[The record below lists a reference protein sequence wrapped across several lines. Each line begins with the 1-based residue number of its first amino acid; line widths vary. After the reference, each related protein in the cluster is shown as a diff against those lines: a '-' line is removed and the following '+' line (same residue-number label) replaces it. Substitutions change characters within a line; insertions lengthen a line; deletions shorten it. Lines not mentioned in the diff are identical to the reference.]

1 MRLRKIKNAGERIAK
16 YPDLVFAA
24 PEGNLGKWNTV
35 FGNSHPIELEIGMG
49 KGQFL
54 IAQAKKRP
62 DINFIG
68 IELYDSVLVKAMEKA
83 VDANLPN
90 LKLILG
96 DGGNLQNIFAP
107 LEICR
112 IYLNFSD
119 PWPKSRHAKR
129 RLTYSTFLETY
140 HKLISST
147 GEIEF
152 KTDNARLFEYSV
164 MNFNRH
170 NLHLL
175 DFSVDLHQREEEI
188 ITTEYEDKFVAL
200 NKPIYYAKVSFK
212 E

>member
-1 MRLRKIKNAGERIAK
+1 VHDFI
-16 YPDLVFAA
+16 F
-24 PEGNLGKWNTV
+24 WN
-35 FGNSHPIELEIGMG
+35 
-49 KGQFL
+49 
-54 IAQAKKRP
+54 
-62 DINFIG
+62 
-68 IELYDSVLVKAMEKA
+68 KAMEKA
-83 VDANLPN
+83 LEAKLPN

-96 DGGNLQNIFAP
+96 DGGNLENIFAP
-107 LEICR
+107 LELSK

-129 RLTYSTFLETY
+129 RLTYNTFLETY
-140 HKLISST
+140 HKLISSK

-152 KTDNARLFEYSV
+152 KTDNVKLFEYSV

-170 NLHLL
+170 NLNLL

-200 NKPIYYAKVSFK
+200 NKPIFYAKVSFK